1 MKATFVAWLPLEKC
15 VLKFSEK
22 HRIVPRVRPGR
33 ATGALEYGQML
44 HTGLEMELFTR
55 RERHD
60 RDGLIG
66 GAARQDKARA
76 FLARLRFGGPLR
88 RRPGNH
94 FKSGAPRA
102 RSKCTLRVGAPG

>member
-44 HTGLEMELFTR
+44 HTALEMELFTR
-55 RERHD
+55 RERRD
-60 RDGLIG
+60 RGGLIG
-66 GAARQDKARA
+66 DAPRQDEAA
-76 FLARLRFGGPLR
+76 PSWQGFGLGSPPPPSRQSL
-88 RRPGNH
+88 
-94 FKSGAPRA
+94 
-102 RSKCTLRVGAPG
+102 